1 MEYLMRNSEEIHFL
15 PSTLETV
22 DGGLYRWLDETLN
35 LHTKTNNGI
44 YKVPVLWL
52 GSERAWQIKND
63 QRIRD
68 KVGKLILPLITI
80 NRNGVVKDPNFK
92 GIFQANIYEIQDYRG
107 GAIPADRRINQD
119 KTQNFQNNIANRK
132 TDNKQD
138 TGKNIENNQI
148 VYDTFNSPIP
158 VHVVMNYSIT
168 LRTEFQQQMNDLLQ
182 PFITT
187 TGQINSFLFTKDGH
201 RYEGFV
207 QQDFSFSNNTTN
219 LAEEERMFETKVD
232 IKVLAYLVG
241 EGYNRNKRVLSKREN
256 PVRVRITN
264 ERRILADKVPWKK
277 KDDDYRE

>member
-1 MEYLMRNSEEIHFL
+1 MRNSEEIHFL

-92 GIFQANIYEIQDYRG
+92 GIFQANIYETQDYRG
-107 GAIPADRRINQD
+107 GAVPADRRINQD
-119 KTQNFQNNIANRK
+119 KTQNFQNNIASRA
-132 TDNKQD
+132 TDNEQQ
-138 TGKNIENNQI
+138 TGKNSENNQI

-168 LRTEFQQQMNDLLQ
+168 LRTEFQQQMNDILQ

-256 PVRVRITN
+256 AVRVRITN